1 MSGNLQHGLTQNKLF
16 GKLFTE
22 LPPLTATPDE
32 LRLLANLMR
41 DDKTRLPA
49 ADQRNYAG
57 LTYFGQFIDHD
68 ITSERRTNIEN
79 PGVVDVSTLQNDRT
93 SAFDLDSVYGENNQ
107 FLNDIGLFDIRV
119 DKFGEEDLPRD
130 MNGRAIIGD
139 PRNDENAITSAL
151 HLAFLKFHNRVMA
164 DLQLINPTM
173 VLPQLVEESKKIVQW
188 HYQFLVVESFLKDIT
203 GPYFDRL
210 IDPIT
215 KKPLVHQS
223 IINLGAKLPIEFSGA
238 CYRFGHSLVRDGYY
252 INENFDLIPLFD
264 PVAPDLRGFRP
275 RPLRQ
280 TIDWSMFFP
289 MPFTKGF
296 QIWEEINPFI
306 VKSLFQLPAVVATGE
321 PILPLRSM
329 IKGSEIYGLPS
340 GQDLARACGI
350 VEEEILTVSNGGLV
364 FQSIDG
370 IATQADLDIL
380 NAKFGE
386 STPLFYYILHEAWVF
401 CNGDHLGPLGSLIV
415 GGTILNQIE
424 LNPNSYLNSNFSPVE
439 GLYGCI
445 TPGEYYIPEFLTY
458 ALNLRPFTVNDII
471 PDEKT
476 NFFDQHAVNQFSVAQ
491 GRVHD
496 LQSTIEPDLVP
507 ELPVRPFIGYNI
519 DQFDPTLIL
528 EVATQAE
535 VDIVATNAV
544 SNGLNSVYAVVKFIA
559 NKNKEAIA
567 LGLLEPFAKNIQ
579 RPIVNAPFILP
590 EIVHEPE
597 QITRS
602 QLRGRALTK
611 TINESLTCTLE
622 EANAMLVQIQ
632 QEIQD
637 ALNGIPPVVNLEE
650 FIEGDIVV

>member
-1 MSGNLQHGLTQNKLF
+1 MKKNLQHGLMEEKLY
-16 GKLFTE
+16 GRLFPE
-22 LPPLTATPDE
+22 LPPLMATPDE

-41 DDKTRLPA
+41 DPNPKLPA
-49 ADQRNYAG
+49 AEQRNYAG

-68 ITSERRTNIEN
+68 ITREKNTNIEN
-79 PGVVDVSTLQNDRT
+79 PGIVDVSTLQNDRT

-107 FLNDIGLFDIRV
+107 FLNERGIFDIRV
-119 DKFGEEDLPRD
+119 DEFGEEDLPRD
-130 MNGRAIIGD
+130 LNGRAIIGD

-164 DLQLINPTM
+164 DLQLTNPTM
-173 VLPQLVEESKKIVQW
+173 LIPQLVEEAKKIVQW
-188 HYQFLVVESFLKDIT
+188 HYQFLTVQSFLKDIT
-203 GPYFDRL
+203 GKYFDRL

-215 KKPLVHQS
+215 NRPLVHQS
-223 IINLGAKLPIEFSGA
+223 IKNLGAKLPIEFSGA

-252 INENFDLIPLFD
+252 INEKFDLFPLFD
-264 PVAPDLRGFRP
+264 PVIPDLRGFRP
-275 RPLRQ
+275 RPARQ

-296 QIWEEINPFI
+296 QEWEGIDPFI
-306 VKSLFQLPAVVATGE
+306 VNSLFQLPGVVATGE

-329 IKGSEIYGLPS
+329 IKGSQIYGLPS

-350 VEEEILTVSNGGLV
+350 AEEEILTVSNGGLV
-364 FQSIDG
+364 FQTLDG
-370 IATQADLDIL
+370 IAPQADLDIL

-386 STPLFYYILHEAWVF
+386 STPLFYYILMEAWVF
-401 CNGDHLGPLGSLIV
+401 SDGHHLGPLGSLIV
-415 GGTILNQIE
+415 GGTFLNLIE
-424 LNPNSYLNSNFSPVE
+424 LNPNSYLNSNFSPVQ

-445 TPGEYYIPEFLTY
+445 VSGEYYIPEFLTY

-476 NFFDQHAVNQFSVAQ
+476 NFFDQHTVNQFSVAQ
-491 GRVHD
+491 GRVHE
-496 LQSTIEPDLVP
+496 LQGTIQPDLVP
-507 ELPVRPFIGYNI
+507 EVPVSPFPGFQVE
-519 DQFDPTLIL
+519 QFDPTLIL
-528 EVATQAE
+528 EVVTQAE
-535 VDIVATNAV
+535 VDTVATNAV
-544 SNGLNSVYAVVKFIA
+544 ANGLNSVYAVVKFIA

-567 LGLLEPFAKNIQ
+567 LGLLEPFAKKIN
-579 RPIVNAPFILP
+579 RPIVNPPFVLP

-597 QITRS
+597 QITSS

-611 TINESLTCTLE
+611 TINESLRCTVE

-637 ALNGIPPVVNLEE
+637 ALNGIPPIVNLDN

>member
-107 FLNDIGLFDIRV
+107 FLNDMGLFDIRV

-350 VEEEILTVSNGGLV
+350 VEEEILTLSNGSLV

-370 IATQADLDIL
+370 IAPQEDLDIL
-380 NAKFGE
+380 NDKFGE

-401 CNGDHLGPLGSLIV
+401 GNGDHLGPLGSLIV
-415 GGTILNQIE
+415 GGTILNQME
-424 LNPNSYLNSNFSPVE
+424 LNPNSYLNSNFSPVA

-445 TPGEYYIPEFLTY
+445 TSGEYYVPEFLTY

-476 NFFDQHAVNQFSVAQ
+476 NFFDQHTVNQFSIAQ
-491 GRVHD
+491 GRVHA

-544 SNGLNSVYAVVKFIA
+544 ANGLNSVYAVVKFIG

-567 LGLLEPFAKNIQ
+567 LGTLEPFAKNIQ

-590 EIVHEPE
+590 EIAHEPE
-597 QITRS
+597 QITSS

-611 TINESLTCTLE
+611 TINESLRCTVE
-622 EANAMLVQIQ
+622 EANAILVQIQ

-637 ALNGIPPVVNLEE
+637 ALNGIPPIVNLEE